1 MLRPEE
7 GSGGSWGFTQ
17 FSSLE
22 GFAQGAMEHPHVV
35 KGASVWGAVRLGV
48 VWTGIDLLGPQRG
61 AAGALQ
67 GARHGDHHCP
77 ALRSAQKLLPDGSL
91 SLSPQSQKMCLT
103 QTLPP
108 LFFLRVTGTS

>member
-22 GFAQGAMEHPHVV
+22 GFAQGGHGAPPRC
-35 KGASVWGAVRLGV
+35 KGAGVCSAARLGA
-48 VWTGIDLLGPQRG
+48 VWTGLDLLGPQRG

-67 GARHGDHHCP
+67 GARHGDHRCP
-77 ALRSAQKLLPDGSL
+77 ALCSAQKLLPDGSL
-91 SLSPQSQKMCLT
+91 SLLKARKCASLRHFLLS
-103 QTLPP
+103 
-108 LFFLRVTGTS
+108 LF